1 RTSDWFPVQKE
12 EPMRRHGAD
21 IARGLLAG
29 AVYFGA
35 SLTSSAMAEGTR
47 PNFAP
52 NPDIG
57 WDASNRLFIAP
68 PSGPGP
74 VMQDPSRPYVSN
86 DEFRVSGRQP
96 TERVADLKSPILQP
110 WAREVVRKR
119 NELVLSGKPAPSATA
134 SCWPKGVTP
143 FLLSPM

>member
-1 RTSDWFPVQKE
+1 
-12 EPMRRHGAD
+12 MRRPTRTFTQAILSGA
-21 IARGLLAG
+21 AFLAG
-29 AVYFGA
+29 
-35 SLTSSAMAEGTR
+35 SLIFSTAAQSAAA
-47 PNFAP
+47 NFAP

-57 WDASNRLFIAP
+57 WYAYNRLFIAP

-119 NELVLSGKPAPSATA
+119 NELVLSGKPVPSAT
-134 SCWPKGVTP
+134 
-143 FLLSPM
+143 